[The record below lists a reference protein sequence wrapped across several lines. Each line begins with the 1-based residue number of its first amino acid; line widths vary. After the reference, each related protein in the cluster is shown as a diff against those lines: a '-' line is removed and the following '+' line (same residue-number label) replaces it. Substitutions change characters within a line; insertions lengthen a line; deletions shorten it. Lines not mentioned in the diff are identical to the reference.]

1 MRRYEQIYILRPSLS
16 EDEIN
21 SVVENTNQIILSESG
36 SIIFNDKWGMKKLA
50 YPIKKELQGYYVFC
64 DFASTPAAVSEM
76 ERKFRI
82 DDSVLKYLTV
92 KISDAITAEGISAAQ
107 AEAESKAQIFE
118 DETESAETQTESIDS
133 EKTTEATTV
142 QADTVEDSK

>member
-21 SVVENTNQIILSESG
+21 NVVENTNQIILSENG
-36 SIIFNDKWGMKKLA
+36 SIISNDKWGMKKLA

-64 DFASTPAAVSEM
+64 DFAATPAAVSEM

-92 KISDAITAEGISAAQ
+92 KISDSITAEGISAAQ
-107 AEAESKAQIFE
+107 TEAESKARLFAGE
-118 DETESAETQTESIDS
+118 AESAENETESPDS
-133 EKTTEATTV
+133 EKTEDASTV
-142 QADTVEDSK
+142 QADTVEDSE